1 MAININ
7 INNLLRL
14 EDLRVTE
21 VAEEVDE
28 DVVVIKVQ
36 PRKEKEIFC
45 PHCGSKHLYRHGH
58 ARPRKVLHAYGC
70 GKRIYLKIQG
80 LQRWKC
86 RRCGRTFT
94 QQLKILKPKKQA
106 HQYAKDVGTAVA

>member
-1 MAININ
+1 MAKGHKYC

-14 EDLRVTE
+14 EDIRVTE
-21 VAEEVDE
+21 VVEEVDE

-58 ARPRKVLHAYGC
+58 ARPRKVLHACIC

-80 LQRWKC
+80 LQRLKC
-86 RRCGRTFT
+86 KHCGRTFT
-94 QQLKILKPKKQA
+94 QKLEI
-106 HQYAKDVGTAVA
+106 